1 MAFRRPLKI
10 FDSDLKE
17 MSDAEIASI
26 QNRMIH
32 LYGKNPTVTLS
43 VVSSGGN
50 LGTITEQRL
59 LAGPNVEDGGLT
71 EVSTNTIF
79 YSRINQIID
88 SSVSQCLDTNYRR
101 YPVYFNDSGHIQAMN
116 DSDFVDTFLS
126 GAIDTIT
133 SSTISDDQAG
143 TYFISNTNLVSN
155 ASLISNIPVFVD
167 TLADA
172 DAFTSGP
179 LPEDIDQYI
188 NVTNYYL
195 HQRVAPNP
203 IGSYQKF
210 LVIDS
215 NYDLRE
221 LNDSDT
227 DDVLECYIRW
237 AAVHS
242 NGNRIR
248 YSYDSGNPRG
258 TGMIDTILESDNAVI
273 REGDTLDDYEY
284 NRQEVPAGDPIINQI
299 HYLRIKKT

>member
-10 FDSDLKE
+10 FDSNLKE
-17 MSDAEIASI
+17 MTDSEITDI

-32 LYGKNPTVTLS
+32 LYGQNPTVTLS
-43 VVSSGGN
+43 VVSNGGN
-50 LGTITEQRL
+50 LGTITEERL
-59 LAGPNVEDGGLT
+59 LAGPNVIDGGLT
-71 EVSTNTIF
+71 EVSTNTIS

-88 SSVSQCLDTNYRR
+88 SSVNQCLDTTYRR
-101 YPVYFNDSGHIQAMN
+101 YPVYLNDSGHIQAMN
-116 DSDFVDTFLS
+116 DSDFIDTFLS

-143 TYFISNTNLVSN
+143 TYFISNTNLVSD

-172 DAFTSGP
+172 DAFASGP
-179 LPEDIDQYI
+179 LSEDIDQYI

-237 AAVHS
+237 AAVYS
-242 NGNRIR
+242 DGNKIR
-248 YSYDSGNPRG
+248 YSYTVGNTRG
-258 TGMIDTILESDNAVI
+258 TGMIDTILDSDNAII
-273 REGDTLDDYEY
+273 REGDTNDPADYD
-284 NRQEVPAGDPIINQI
+284 RQEVPAGSPIINQI